1 MAVGPQHASS
11 PPDRLLGG
19 QLVASRRRLS
29 RSGRFRS
36 WLTGRGQLPCESH
49 RSRLRRAT
57 PHRRRL

>member
-36 WLTGRGQLPCESH
+36 WLTGRGQLRAKAAALAYEE
-49 RSRLRRAT
+49 RLLTGAD
-57 PHRRRL
+57 